1 MRIVWLAPIFAAA
14 TAALALGT
22 AGPAAAEQVGEWS
35 IVEGSGSCIGYLGP
49 DAIAAATLPMAKP
62 RSITLTVT
70 GPREGTFRWS
80 GVELGEAP
88 PAITN
93 VQLGFFGPEGLVGE
107 RETLVDLRPDE
118 VSVPMTPELWDLVWQ
133 SDAVGMRFGETGLVA
148 PLAGG
153 GKALGEALTA
163 CLEK

>member
-1 MRIVWLAPIFAAA
+1 MRSVSLAPIIAAA

-80 GVELGEAP
+80 GVELGDDPRKVA
-88 PAITN
+88 N
-93 VQLGFFGPEGLVGE
+93 VTLGFFTENGLLGE
-107 RETLVDLRPDE
+107 KQTLVDLRKSE
-118 VSVPMTPELWDLVWQ
+118 ISVPMTPELWEMVWQ
-133 SDAVGMRFGETGLVA
+133 SDAVGMKIGEKGFVA
-148 PLAGG
+148 PIAGG
-153 GKALGEALTA
+153 GERLGGALSA
-163 CLEK
+163 CLDK